1 MATRRDF
8 LLSRLAFYES
18 YHGNPWNKAIHVICV
33 PLIAWSILVWL
44 HPIKAPLLDVDGAMA
59 LVGLYAIGYTV
70 LDIPAGLS
78 WAVCVGYPLYYATAK
93 VHEVSEK
100 PGTLALV
107 GLVVGLWLQVHV
119 GHMMFEKCKP
129 AFVDAFFEALLTAP
143 LFVWLEV
150 LFLFGYDKDM
160 QATVCAQARKHTKAR
175 NKMRK

>member
-1 MATRRDF
+1 M
-8 LLSRLAFYES
+8 
-18 YHGNPWNKAIHVICV
+18 

-100 PGTLALV
+100 PGTLAVV
-107 GLVVGLWLQVHV
+107 GLVVGLWLQVRAHACVQTYNDRSIAHARCFVRLSQVHV

-129 AFVDAFFEALLTAP
+129 AFVDAFFEVRCEMKPNETKPSECIHSLIR
-143 LFVWLEV
+143 
-150 LFLFGYDKDM
+150 
-160 QATVCAQARKHTKAR
+160 RKCF
-175 NKMRK
+175 